1 MDFTKELSAKFPEAP
16 VSLWKHFYQLTQ
28 IPRPSTHEQK
38 VSAFIL
44 DFAKSKGCFGEL
56 DSVGNVLVRV
66 GGKGKYKNSNLPA
79 VIIQNHT
86 DMVTDA
92 RPGKIIDFY
101 KDPITCFLDHE
112 WLKAKDTTLGADN
125 GIGCATA
132 LALID
137 LDEGQDVPPLELLF
151 TIDEER
157 GLHGAK
163 GLKSGWLKGEVLL
176 NLDTE
181 EWGAAYVGC
190 AGGMDLEFESKLSLT
205 DIPKGYVNYQLSIA
219 NLVGGHSGLD
229 IHLQRA
235 NSIKLLTELILEL
248 PSDVYLLEFKA
259 GKAHNIIPRDAY
271 FTLAIDPT
279 KHKTVIDALLNKWT
293 TSWRS
298 HLNKDD
304 QALEVKG
311 QVLNTPVPSK
321 GIKEVEWRRIFSGIS
336 LFPHGPH
343 SFIKDGG
350 EKLKDLVQASSNLAK
365 LIIMNEQ
372 LYIQTSIRSF
382 RNFERDLLI
391 QKMRAFA
398 QVLNFSLKEG
408 VGYPGWAPNFEHPI
422 NRYARKVYQD
432 LFKED
437 LEFKAIHAGLEC
449 GLLLEKYPHLK
460 AISIGPTIKGAH
472 SPDERVHIPSV
483 TEFWKFLTT
492 MLKNIDQL
500 A

>member
-1 MDFTKELSAKFPEAP
+1 MESTISRPKQTKINQILQKLPKSVVATSQWLNQEGLDKRSA
-16 VSLWKHFYQLTQ
+16 Y
-28 IPRPSTHEQK
+28 
-38 VSAFIL
+38 
-44 DFAKSKGCFGEL
+44 
-56 DSVGNVLVRV
+56 
-66 GGKGKYKNSNLPA
+66 KYEKQSN
-79 VIIQNHT
+79 
-86 DMVTDA
+86 
-92 RPGKIIDFY
+92 
-101 KDPITCFLDHE
+101 
-112 WLKAKDTTLGADN
+112 WLESI
-125 GIGCATA
+125 GIG
-132 LALID
+132 
-137 LDEGQDVPPLELLF
+137 
-151 TIDEER
+151 
-157 GLHGAK
+157 
-163 GLKSGWLKGEVLL
+163 
-176 NLDTE
+176 
-181 EWGAAYVGC
+181 AYKRYGD
-190 AGGMDLEFESKLSLT
+190 AITWQGGIHAIQK
-205 DIPKGYVNYQLSIA
+205 QL
-219 NLVGGHSGLD
+219 GLD
-229 IHLQRA
+229 IHVGA
-235 NSIKLLTELILEL
+235 KTALEL
-248 PSDVYLLEFKA
+248 Q
-259 GKAHNIIPRDAY
+259 GKAHNISPRDAY